1 MKRLLLL
8 TGVVIG
14 YVLGTRGG
22 RAQYESLARAVRSV
36 IDRPDVQSTAGIL
49 SAQAAGLARS
59 ALGKD
64 RVDVTAHVSPN

>member
-8 TGVVIG
+8 SGLVIG

-22 RAQYESLARAVRSV
+22 RAQYESITRAVRTV
-36 IDRPDVQSTAGIL
+36 VDRPDVQSTAGIL
-49 SAQAAGLARS
+49 SAQAAALARS

-64 RVDVTAHVSPN
+64 RVDAAAHVSPN